1 MQVPPHYV
9 GLANTE
15 VFTAMVRYWTSKA
28 FKKKHDHGVKCRA
41 AMKGGCHRQGSLHL
55 PGHIQNEVVLMFDKC
70 KQINTDANSSKSLM
84 FQCVDGFLCTS
95 YYANKIFQKNV

>member
-1 MQVPPHYV
+1 MFILCTQVPPHYV

-41 AMKGGCHRQGSLHL
+41 VMKGGCHRQGSLHL
-55 PGHIQNEVVLMFDKC
+55 RGHIQNEVVLMFVKTNC
-70 KQINTDANSSKSLM
+70 RRSSIS
-84 FQCVDGFLCTS
+84 
-95 YYANKIFQKNV
+95 IFDVVFEVT